1 MSKRTQSESRAA
13 TRRQS
18 LADRKS
24 VKDASRAE
32 TQRSSTLGAQRA
44 NAAAARKKGFEA
56 GGSWAGFYL
65 KMRGFLQDDDMLG
78 QIGKYYKNYE
88 KFIKNKKTIEY
99 DRNSHTVAVNFKEI
113 IKASKSSAKS
123 SIKGEIKKVAE
134 GISNESKDNEGAKR
148 LSGSEHVLNWL
159 ETEEWVREFLEQY
172 EQVIVS
178 GNVMFPGL
186 LNVAA
191 AGFSSSYFQFRKP
204 RGGPKKKFS
213 VKGENVAALIN
224 YGLNEAI
231 AAYLATTIEA
241 NKFSPNG
248 DLLQKVGAGIRL
260 WWLGR
265 QMDKSKAPIF
275 VFPPA
280 LSTYGDSTFISF
292 CIFPGIFPTQP
303 LFPIGNVDSWLT
315 NFIINANFHLLSVT
329 GLHFTRHKTS
339 VTGIPIP
346 FWVTPWVGY
355 FTKPFA
361 IPPLNPLS
369 DLPWKLSPKEIIEE
383 LLPMVANYAIAEG
396 AGFGGQIAAMIA
408 VKGGADVVSS
418 IAEGAPIPYGN
429 DSSPAA
435 PTTTPSGT
443 PISQPG
449 ILGVGN

>member
-13 TRRQS
+13 TRRAQ
-18 LADRKS
+18 LADRKDT
-24 VKDASRAE
+24 KAKE
-32 TQRSSTLGAQRA
+32 KIKTERSSTLGAQRA

-78 QIGKYYKNYE
+78 QIGKYYKKYE
-88 KFIKNKKTIEY
+88 KLVKNKKTIEY
-99 DRNSHTVAVNFKEI
+99 DRNSHTVAVNFKDI
-113 IKASKSSAKS
+113 IKAGKNSL
-123 SIKGEIKKVAE
+123 KGEVKNKVAE
-134 GISNESKDNEGAKR
+134 NISNESKDNEGAKR

-191 AGFSSSYFQFRKP
+191 GGFSSSYFQFRKP
-204 RGGPKKKFS
+204 KGGPRKKFS
-213 VKGENVAALIN
+213 VKGDNVAALIN
-224 YGLNEAI
+224 YGLNEAV

-248 DLLQKVGAGIRL
+248 DLLQKVGAGIQL

-292 CIFPGIFPTQP
+292 CVAPGIFPTQP

-315 NFIINANFHLLSVT
+315 NFIINANFHLLSVA

-346 FWVTPWVGY
+346 FWVTPWIGY

-383 LLPMVANYAIAEG
+383 LLPMAANYAVG
-396 AGFGGQIAAMIA
+396 QGVDLAGQVAAKVA
-408 VKGGADVVSS
+408 APVVAGVVSTFADS
-418 IAEGAPIPYGN
+418 APTPYGN
-429 DSSPAA
+429 DSA
-435 PTTTPSGT
+435 PTTTPAGT
-443 PISQPG
+443 PLTQPG
-449 ILGVGN
+449 IIGVGN

>member
-1 MSKRTQSESRAA
+1 MSRRTQSESRAA

-18 LADRKS
+18 IADRQ
-24 VKDASRAE
+24 AAAARSRAQS
-32 TQRSSTLGAQRA
+32 QRSSTLGAQRA
-44 NAAAARKKGFEA
+44 NAAAARKKAFEA

-65 KMRGFLQDDDMLG
+65 KMRGFLQNDDMLG
-78 QIGKYYKNYE
+78 KIGKYYKKYE
-88 KFIKNKKTIEY
+88 KFIKNKQTIEY
-99 DRNSHTVAVNFKEI
+99 DRSNHTIAVNFKEI
-113 IKASKSSAKS
+113 IKHGKKAL
-123 SIKGEIKKVAE
+123 KGEVKKVAE
-134 GISNESKDNEGAKR
+134 GIVNESKETEGAKR
-148 LSGSEHVLNWL
+148 LSGAEHVLNWL

-191 AGFSSSYFQFRKP
+191 GGFSSSYFQFRKP
-204 RGGPKKKFS
+204 PGGTRKKFS
-213 VKGENVAALIN
+213 VKGDNVAALIN

-248 DLLQKVGAGIRL
+248 DLLQKVGAGIQL
-260 WWLGR
+260 WWMGR

-280 LSTYGDSTFISF
+280 LSTYGDSTYMSF
-292 CIFPGIFPTQP
+292 CVFPGIFPTQP
-303 LFPIGNVDSWLT
+303 MFPIGNVDTWLM
-315 NFIINANFHLLSVT
+315 NFIINANFHLLSVA

-339 VTGIPIP
+339 VTGLPIP
-346 FWVTPWVGY
+346 FWITPWVGY

-369 DLPWKLSPKEIIEE
+369 DLPWKLSPKEIAEE
-383 LLPMVANYAIAEG
+383 LLPMAVNYAVGEG
-396 AGFGGQIAAMIA
+396 TGLVTDIAAMIS
-408 VKGGADVVSS
+408 VKAGTDLTST
-418 IAEGAPIPYGN
+418 IAGGAPIPYGN
-429 DSSPAA
+429 DSKSSEAS
-435 PTTTPSGT
+435 PTTTAAGT

-449 ILGVGN
+449 ILGGGN